1 MTERQQEALL
11 PKLLENKLWVEIYQ
25 EKKDNSSIAKECC
38 RLRYEWESLRL
49 KRKKMVKL
57 KR

>member
-25 EKKDNSSIAKECC
+25 EGNDDLNIANEGC
-38 RLRYEWESLRL
+38 RLRYEGESLRL
-49 KRKKMVKL
+49 KSKKVK
-57 KR
+57 K